1 MSTNE
6 AAIGNRISRI
16 RKQRGI
22 TQQQLADALGIDRA
36 SLSQIETCRYSPRA
50 ETIRKLSDFFQLPIG
65 DLFFNPS
72 LAVDRDRLSDPLE
85 ESLERVSSSNR

>member
-1 MSTNE
+1 MSTQE

-16 RKQRGI
+16 RKHRGI

-65 DLFFNPS
+65 DIFFNP
-72 LAVDRDRLSDPLE
+72 LLEADRDRLIDSLN
-85 ESLERVSSSNR
+85 ESLESVSSMKR